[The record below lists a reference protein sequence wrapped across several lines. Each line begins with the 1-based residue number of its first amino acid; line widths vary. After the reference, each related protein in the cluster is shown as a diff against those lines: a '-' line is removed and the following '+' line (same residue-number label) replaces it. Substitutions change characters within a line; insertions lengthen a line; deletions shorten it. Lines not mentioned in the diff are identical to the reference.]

1 LRFRQPG
8 GRDQS
13 SVASLVGALATGL
26 GEEPLSRTSPPS
38 SAAAAD
44 DDARGPGAE
53 SETRVLAYD
62 AGKPVGGV
70 DVRASDPRA
79 VSDAK
84 ADAPTA
90 PMAAMLWMVSAGEAG
105 SAKHAQVPSQE
116 TATGEESAPTRPA
129 VVATV
134 VMRCKVSRL
143 LKQ

>member
-1 LRFRQPG
+1 MRFRQPG

-53 SETRVLAYD
+53 SETMVLAYD

-90 PMAAMLWMVSAGEAG
+90 PMAAMLWMDGVGRG
-105 SAKHAQVPSQE
+105 SR
-116 TATGEESAPTRPA
+116 G
-129 VVATV
+129 
-134 VMRCKVSRL
+134 SRIS
-143 LKQ
+143 